1 MADQQGAPPPSAAG
15 YPTQQPV
22 AGTTQPQ
29 QVYGQPQGYPQQQ
42 PQYPPQQ
49 YPQPHYS
56 PQQYQQPVA
65 PQQTQP
71 KRDLGAEA
79 ARFAREHIT
88 TPETKEFFKT
98 SEFGLWVLGVF
109 ALLVASSALPD
120 AFDAIRAWT
129 LVTVLSI
136 GYVISRGLAK
146 AGAHRADDVDHF
158 AGNDTMAQIQ
168 RHVSTPETKEFFKT
182 SEFAVWALTSV
193 AILIAAAIVDVFDAR
208 TAWTLVTY
216 MTAGYMVSRGISKI
230 GTRREVDRMISS
242 GQGAGYAAG
251 SFPAPP
257 VGGIE
262 QTPVTPG
269 LAGQPTHGV
278 VDVRHEVQ
286 REDQGYVNR

>member
-1 MADQQGAPPPSAAG
+1 MADQQGSTPTAAG
-15 YPTQQPV
+15 YPPQQPV
-22 AGTTQPQ
+22 TTNTQPQ

-49 YPQPHYS
+49 YPQ
-56 PQQYQQPVA
+56 QQYQPVP
-65 PQQTQP
+65 PQQSSRP
-71 KRDLGAEA
+71 DLGAQA

-146 AGAHRADDVDHF
+146 AGAHRADDVDHH

-193 AILIAAAIVDVFDAR
+193 AVLIAASIVDVFDAR

-216 MTAGYMVSRGISKI
+216 MTAGYMVSRGLSKI
-230 GTRREVDRMISS
+230 GTRREVDRKIAT
-242 GQGAGYAAG
+242 GQSAGYAAG
-251 SFPAPP
+251 SYPAPP

-269 LAGQPTHGV
+269 LAGQPAHGV
-278 VDVRHEVQ
+278 VDVRQQVQ